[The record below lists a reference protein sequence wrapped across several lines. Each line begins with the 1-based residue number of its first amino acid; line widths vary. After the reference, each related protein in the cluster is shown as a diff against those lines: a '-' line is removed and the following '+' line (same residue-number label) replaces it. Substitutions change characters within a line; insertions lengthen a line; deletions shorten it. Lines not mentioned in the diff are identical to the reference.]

1 MSLRP
6 GNFLL
11 RIGNQSAF
19 SANPLTLPFDFAVQ
33 HGFDAFEWFPDK
45 RPDGAGWVVGDLS
58 SAQRQ
63 NFRDRA
69 RDAGISLSVHAP
81 VHAEPLRPGAARELD
96 DSLRLAV
103 DLGAG
108 LLNIHFSEP
117 RRVEEYA
124 AAVTPL
130 VQRCSISGVKL
141 AIENVPATSPED
153 FNRLFSLLPRSSSRN
168 ESAVGMCLDVGHA
181 NLHPG
186 TTNDYIAYVDRLRP
200 EVAIIHLHL
209 HENNGDRDSHL
220 VIFTGPAA
228 HDPSGVLALL
238 DRLEQ
243 RAFAGNVI
251 LEQWPQPPELLT
263 QARDRLV
270 ELVRKRSI

>member
-1 MSLRP
+1 MSFMP
-6 GNFLL
+6 GDFLL
-11 RIGNQSAF
+11 RVGNQSAF
-19 SANPLTLPFDFAVQ
+19 SAHPLTLPFDFAVQ
-33 HGFDAFEWFPDK
+33 NGFDAFEWFPDK
-45 RPDGAGWVVGDLS
+45 RPDGAGWVIGDLS
-58 SAQRQ
+58 AAQRQ

-81 VHAEPLRPGAARELD
+81 VHAEPLRSGSVRELD

-130 VQRCSISGVKL
+130 LQRCAISGVKL

-153 FNRLFSLLPRSSSRN
+153 FNRLFSLLPRSNGRG
-168 ESAVGMCLDVGHA
+168 EPAVGMCLDVGHA
-181 NLHPG
+181 NLHAG
-186 TTNDYIAYVDRLRP
+186 TNNDYIAYVDRLRP
-200 EVAIIHLHL
+200 EVAIIHVHL

-220 VIFTGPAA
+220 VIFTGPSAR
-228 HDPSGVLALL
+228 DPSGVQALL
-238 DRLEQ
+238 DRLEK

-251 LEQWPQPPELLT
+251 LEQWPQPPEQLA
-263 QARDRLV
+263 QARDRLLA
-270 ELVRKRSI
+270 LVRKRSS